1 VHRVLTRQRNFANCA
16 VGLLTRRENLSR
28 AQEVL
33 RQSARRVRRPA
44 AQSLMRC
51 AVVIFLAAGLA
62 PGCAPPTQ
70 RDSQA
75 VFDDAFAAFQAGQW
89 PRAYDG
95 FTRYLRSG
103 PEATS
108 RGEVYYYRGQALV
121 HLRRRSEARNDF
133 QQALA
138 AKPGQPIL
146 DFIRVAIGNFYY
158 EEGNDAKALEWYN
171 QALRDPVPQL
181 PMDQL
186 SLRAGVSLQR
196 VGRWQDADKYFQHLI
211 DNYPATTGALEA
223 RRRIHATAF
232 AAQAGAFTMPAA
244 AQQELARLRQ
254 KGFDARI
261 VPTNRAGQTLQAV
274 QVGRARTYVEALAL
288 AQRLMNAG
296 FSALIVP

>member
-1 VHRVLTRQRNFANCA
+1 
-16 VGLLTRRENLSR
+16 
-28 AQEVL
+28 
-33 RQSARRVRRPA
+33 
-44 AQSLMRC
+44 
-51 AVVIFLAAGLA
+51 LAAGLVS
-62 PGCAPPTQ
+62 GCGPARQ
-70 RDSQA
+70 RDA
-75 VFDDAFAAFQAGQW
+75 VASFDEGFAAFQAGHWQS
-89 PRAYDG
+89 AYDG

-108 RGEVYYYRGQALV
+108 RGEVYYYRGQALA
-121 HLRRRSEARNDF
+121 HLRRRSEAMNDF

-138 AKPGQPIL
+138 VKPPQPIL
-146 DFIRVAIGNFYY
+146 DFVRVAIGNFYY

-211 DNYPATTGALEA
+211 DNYPATTGAVEA

-232 AAQAGAFTMPAA
+232 AAQAGAFATPAA
-244 AQQELARLRQ
+244 AQQEFARLRQ

-261 VPTNRAGQTLQAV
+261 VPANRAGQTLQAV
-274 QVGRARTYVEALAL
+274 QVGRARTYAEAQAL

-296 FSALIVP
+296 FSVLIVP

>member
-16 VGLLTRRENLSR
+16 AGLLTRRENLSR

-146 DFIRVAIGNFYY
+146 DFIRRSSGTTRRSAIPCRNCRWTNY
-158 EEGNDAKALEWYN
+158 
-171 QALRDPVPQL
+171 RSV
-181 PMDQL
+181 
-186 SLRAGVSLQR
+186 RASVCSESAG
-196 VGRWQDADKYFQHLI
+196 GR
-211 DNYPATTGALEA
+211 T
-223 RRRIHATAF
+223 
-232 AAQAGAFTMPAA
+232 
-244 AQQELARLRQ
+244 
-254 KGFDARI
+254 
-261 VPTNRAGQTLQAV
+261 PTST
-274 QVGRARTYVEALAL
+274 
-288 AQRLMNAG
+288 
-296 FSALIVP
+296 FST